1 MYGTRRGAWFS
12 GFLVAVLMLFAGSAA
27 AQTTGKIE
35 GQVTDAQTGQPLVGA
50 QVSVLGTNL
59 GNLTNEDGYYFINNV
74 PAGLQSVQAQYI
86 GYRSFVVEEQRV
98 LANQTMTVNFPLS
111 TEAVALEAITVRGE
125 ANPLVPRDK
134 TVSSAVVTNVDEL
147 PIDDV
152 REVVSLQA
160 GVVETGD
167 SRGQVIRGGRP
178 GEASIYID
186 GVLVRSFNSGSQGRL
201 QVGTNSVEEVNVL
214 LGGFGAEYG
223 SAQSGVINYV
233 TKDGGLEYS
242 GAVNFMTD
250 MIMPNDMRYGWS
262 RVEASFGGPIV
273 SNIASFHLGLTADGK
288 EDANPYFSDLMIADS
303 IPVQDVFFRPVA
315 IRPLLNDAGE
325 QLTDDAGNPLT
336 FTEFEEFGD
345 LGNRRPYS
353 NQDEYTLN
361 GTVRVNPTSSTRL
374 SFGAVSSR
382 NQGQSFNS
390 SFQFRPKMIP
400 VFKNKSTLFR
410 MGIDQILFQDA
421 ARQANLRIN
430 LAYQDETLKNGQRA
444 DTVSL
449 DPGMGDFSGFR
460 FSDYELF
467 FEDVVTFDK
476 YMARYDSIYAGL
488 SDNPLT
494 LVEFIGLDPGAGE
507 GLFGAQFGADNPY
520 GILGFHRTRGLSGY
534 FESQEK
540 TMTFDADLDFQ
551 ATRTHRL
558 GAGVELY
565 KKEVTNLGI
574 GTTSTYFHDVYKVEP
589 LIGAFWIKDRMD
601 IGEMVLDI
609 GLRYDFFDSD
619 AEYPV
624 IPGLVLPFT
633 PDADAI
639 DEQCGTAV
647 NEQGLCSPAFM
658 EQERISTLS
667 PRLAVAFPISDV
679 TNFRLSYGHFF
690 QLPAF
695 NDMFSSINTDLSR
708 SNTNTLF
715 GRPIDAMKAVQF
727 EAGLSHLF
735 NPETVLDISAY
746 NKDKLSDA
754 AFRIQLIDWPASRRG
769 SQDGRVLTNLD
780 FGNAKGIDLR
790 LTRRV
795 SDYFTT
801 IVGYSLLYTKG
812 TGSDPLSYVNAFGRF
827 TDPVTGAPLSPA
839 QALQYSDFDQRH
851 KFTLSTTANFD
862 NDVAAGSGWN
872 PLLSNM
878 DIAVTGRAGSGLP
891 YTVSSTPS
899 ASGRGASGARF
910 TELINSSRLPW
921 NFVAD
926 ARVTKGFEVGSNT
939 LAAFVDVQNLLNT
952 RNTEDVYGFTG
963 SSDPGDITNEAG
975 NPSADFVIADVT
987 DPLEQLGYQRQQ
999 EMLQRY
1005 GLADDDNAILTAQ
1018 EQKAARALD
1027 YIASERIETFFSTPR
1042 IIRVGLEW
1050 VF

>member
-12 GFLVAVLMLFAGSAA
+12 GFLVAVLMLFAGAA
-27 AQTTGKIE
+27 SAQTTGKIE
-35 GQVTDAQTGQPLVGA
+35 GRVTDAQTGQPLVGA
-50 QVSVLGTNL
+50 QVSVVGTNL
-59 GNLTNEDGYYFINNV
+59 GNLTNQDGYYFVNNV
-74 PAGLQSVQAQYI
+74 PAGLQNVQAQYI
-86 GYRSFVVEEQRV
+86 GYRTMMVEQERV
-98 LANQTMTVNFPLS
+98 LANQTTTLNFPMS

-134 TVSSAVVTNVDEL
+134 TVSNVVVTNVDEL
-147 PIDDV
+147 PLDNV
-152 REVVSLQA
+152 RSVVSLQA

-167 SRGQVIRGGRP
+167 ARGQVIRGGRP
-178 GEASIYID
+178 GEASIYVD
-186 GVLVRSFNSGSQGRL
+186 GVLIRSFNSGGQGRL

-223 SAQSGVINYV
+223 SAQSGVINYI
-233 TKDGGLEYS
+233 TKGGGLDYS
-242 GAVNFMTD
+242 GSISFMTD
-250 MIMPNDMRYGWS
+250 MIMPNDARYGWS
-262 RVEASFGGPIV
+262 RLEASFGGPLL
-273 SNIASFHLGLTADGK
+273 SDIASFHLGVTADGK
-288 EDANPYFSDLMIADS
+288 EDANPYFNDIMIADS
-303 IPVQDVFFRPVA
+303 IPVQNTFFRPVA
-315 IRPLLNDAGE
+315 IRPLLDSNGE
-325 QLTDDAGNPLT
+325 QAYDESGNPLQ
-336 FTEFEEFGD
+336 FTEYEQFDD
-345 LGNRRPYS
+345 LGNRKPYA

-361 GTVRVNPTSSTRL
+361 GTIRVNPTETTRL

-390 SFQFRPKMIP
+390 AFQFRPKMIP
-400 VFKNKSTLFR
+400 VFKNKSSLFR
-410 MGIDQILFQDA
+410 AGIDQIIFQDA
-421 ARQANLRIN
+421 DRQANLRIN

-444 DTVSL
+444 DTTTL
-449 DPGMGDFSGFR
+449 DPDMGDWSGFR
-460 FSDYELF
+460 FNDYELF
-467 FEDVVTFDK
+467 FEDEVSYDK
-476 YMARYDSIYAGL
+476 YIARYDSINAGL
-488 SDNPLT
+488 ADNPLT
-494 LVEFIGLDPGAGE
+494 LVEMVGLDPGAGE
-507 GLFGAQFGADNPY
+507 AIFGLQFGSDNPY
-520 GILGFHRTRGLSGY
+520 GILGFHRNRGLSGY

-540 TMTFDADLDFQ
+540 TMTLDADLDFQ
-551 ATRTHRL
+551 ANRTHRI

-565 KKEVTNLGI
+565 KKEVTNLSI
-574 GTTSTYFHDVYKVEP
+574 GTTSTYFHNVYKVEP

-601 IGEMVLDI
+601 IGEMVLDV

-619 AEYPV
+619 ANYPV

-633 PDADAI
+633 PDAGRES
-639 DEQCGTAV
+639 EQCGSTV
-647 NEQGLCSPAFM
+647 NEQGLCTPKFV

-667 PRLAVAFPISDV
+667 PRLGVAFPISDV

-695 NDMFSSINTDLSR
+695 TDLFSSINTDLSR
-708 SNTNTLF
+708 SNTNTPY

-727 EAGLSHLF
+727 EAGISHLF
-735 NPETVLDISAY
+735 NPETVLDVSAY

-754 AFRIQLIDWPASRRG
+754 AYRIQLVEWPASRRG
-769 SQDGRVLTNLD
+769 AQDGRLLTNLD
-780 FGNAKGIDLR
+780 FGNAKGVDLR

-795 SDYFTT
+795 ADYFTA

-812 TGSDPLSYVNAFGRF
+812 TGSDPLSYINSFGRF

-862 NDVAAGSGWN
+862 NDVAAGTGWN
-872 PLLSNM
+872 PILSNM
-878 DIAVTGRAGSGLP
+878 DIAITGRAGSGLP

-899 ASGRGASGARF
+899 TGGRGASGARF

-926 ARVTKGFEVGSNT
+926 ARVTKGFQVGSNT
-939 LAAFVDVQNLLNT
+939 LAAFVDLQNLLNT
-952 RNTEDVYGFTG
+952 RNTENVYGFTG

-975 NPSADFVIADVT
+975 GASTDYIIANVT
-987 DPLEQLGYQRQQ
+987 DPQERLAYERQQ
-999 EMLQRY
+999 QMLQLY
-1005 GLADDDNAILTAQ
+1005 GMADEDNAVLTAQ
-1018 EQKAARALD
+1018 EQRAARALD
-1027 YIASERIETFFSTPR
+1027 YIASERIETYFSTPR